1 MRRLRM
7 ALAACLAVA
16 LAAVMG
22 YALLGPYLDGRILP
36 GTSVWSVPLG
46 GLTPPEAVARLAE
59 ASLDGQP
66 SLRVE
71 GPEGRLW
78 AFSPRELGLS
88 LDAAATVQAAYAPG
102 HENLSR
108 WNLLA
113 ARLRLLLVSRAIAP
127 QFVWDEDVAWSKLQ
141 TVAAAIDCPPQDAA
155 VRPDGEGWAVAPA
168 RYGRRMV
175 MTATLAALEPLLRS
189 PDGGVVEAVVEP
201 VAPQIDDEAAAWA
214 VEQAEGIVH
223 RPLELLFGE
232 ARWTFDEASLRAM
245 VVIRPQEH
253 GFWVGLD
260 EAAMREALAPIAAAL
275 RRAPVDAR
283 FHFDETSGTLAAFA
297 EAQEGQELD
306 LEATIAQIERVVQSG
321 GHRVPLIVRAVEPRY
336 VGGMSA
342 ASLGIRETIAVG
354 ESYFTGSSSARDH
367 NIRVGAARFDG
378 VIIAPG
384 ETFSFN
390 ALLGDVTLEEGYEQ
404 AYVIVGERTVQG
416 VGGGLCQVA
425 TTAFRAAFYAGYPI
439 LERWPH
445 AYRVRYYELGG
456 YGPGFDAT
464 IYAPQLDLR
473 FVNDSPYPLL
483 IHTEVD
489 KARSRLRFVFYS
501 TPDGRTVE
509 QIGPTWG
516 KEEPPPPPVYEYDPS
531 LPSGTVRQV
540 ERAKPGLTAVLERIV
555 RDSEGLMLYHD
566 RFVSHFLPWPARYRF
581 GPGFVPPP
589 EATVI
594 GGDD

>member
-7 ALAACLAVA
+7 ALTACLAVA

-22 YALLGPYLDGRILP
+22 YTLLGPYLDGCILP
-36 GTSVWSVPLG
+36 GTSVWSVPVG
-46 GLTPPEAVARLAE
+46 GLTPSEAAVRLAE
-59 ASLDGQP
+59 TLPNAQP
-66 SLRVE
+66 VLQVQ

-88 LDAAATVQAAYAPG
+88 LDAAATVQVAYAQG
-102 HENLSR
+102 HEDVPK

-113 ARLRLLLVSRAIAP
+113 VRLRLLLTSRAIAP
-127 QFVWDEDVAWSKLQ
+127 RFVWDEGVAWSRLQ
-141 TVAAAIDCPPQDAA
+141 TVATAIDRPPQDAA
-155 VRPDGEGWAVAPA
+155 VRPDGEGWTALSAQ
-168 RYGRRMV
+168 YGRRIV
-175 MTATLAALEPLLRS
+175 ITATLAALEPLLRS
-189 PDGGVVEAVVEP
+189 PEGGVVEAVVEP

-214 VEQAEGIVH
+214 VEQAEGIVR
-223 RPLELLFGE
+223 RPLELRFEGE
-232 ARWTFDEASLRAM
+232 QWTIDEAALRTM
-245 VVIRPQEH
+245 VVVRPQEH

-260 EAAMREALAPIAAAL
+260 ETALREALAPIAAAL

-283 FHFDETSGTLAAFA
+283 FHFDETSGALVAFA
-297 EAQEGQELD
+297 DAQEGQELD

-321 GHRVPLIVRAVEPRY
+321 GHQVPLIVRAVEPRY

-342 ASLGIRETIAVG
+342 ASLGIREAIAVG

-367 NIRVGAARFDG
+367 NILVGASRFDG

-425 TTAFRAAFYAGYPI
+425 TTVFRAAFYAGYPI

-516 KEEPPPPPVYEYDPS
+516 EEEPPPPPVYEYDPS
-531 LPSGTVRQV
+531 LPSGALRQV
-540 ERAKPGLTAVLERIV
+540 ELAKPGLTTVLERIV
-555 RDSEGLMLYHD
+555 QDGQGLMLYHD

-589 EATVI
+589 EATVV
-594 GGDD
+594 GRDN